1 MVSSPNFENLIMLST
16 LSPEKKMP
24 LCPYILKCVHRFRG
38 FTDPLETQLRKLKDL
53 TSHRRSPTVL
63 SMVTEGTISP

>member
-16 LSPEKKMP
+16 LSPGKKCP
-24 LCPYILKCVHRFRG
+24 CPYILKCVHRFRG